1 MNQTQINNLKVE
13 KAVNGYIVYA
23 NENVIS
29 LQGTT
34 KESFPIYVF
43 ETEEALFNFI
53 STNFN
58 LTK

>member
-1 MNQTQINNLKVE
+1 MKEIHNLKIE
-13 KAVNGYIVYA
+13 KAVNGYIVYT

-34 KESFPIYVF
+34 KDSYPIYVF
-43 ETEEALFNFI
+43 ETEQALFNFI

>member
-1 MNQTQINNLKVE
+1 MKEIHNLKIE
-13 KAVNGYIVYA
+13 KAVNGYIVYT

-29 LQGTT
+29 LPGTT
-34 KESFPIYVF
+34 KDSYPIYVF
-43 ETEEALFNFI
+43 ETEQALFNFI